1 MNQKQKARRIA
12 AFCTSA
18 VLLAAAVPAI
28 PASAASTITVGKNGT
43 YKTIREAVSA
53 AAKLNPGSE
62 GSRVTIAIE
71 PGTYRE
77 QVLIN
82 TPYLTF
88 TNSNPAGGQ
97 VLLTWY
103 YGIGY
108 KYYSADDNGYYS
120 DQKAA
125 AKNGKHIASRWGTAV
140 RLQSGAKNFRAENIT
155 FENSFNRYMT
165 NEEIADG
172 VECTNETIKV
182 QRKNGLDVKAKS
194 ATERAAALCV
204 EADNCEFY
212 KCQFVS
218 SQDTLYTQSRAYF
231 KECKIQ
237 GNTDYIFGS
246 GDVVFD
252 NCELCFG
259 GYTDNAVGGYITA
272 ARQQTNGY
280 LFWNCNVTAASGM
293 KVGSGCFGRPWAN
306 TAHVLF
312 YNTRLQYEN
321 IISSA
326 GWTSMSGVSPEQA
339 TFREYN
345 TKTMNGGNVNTG
357 GRTRGTVLSS
367 CNATREQY
375 LGGWTPYYMNYS
387 GKVER
392 KATEVDSASAYYIRN
407 VNSGLYLG
415 AEGEVKDGANIVQ
428 TAKDSALIWTLE
440 PVNGYYMLYADNAE
454 NDYFNESYYLLDVD
468 GGSAENGT
476 NVSIRKQAA
485 GDHFAFYGA
494 GDGTYELRTKGSAD
508 KSCLGVDNGK
518 KEAGV
523 NVLQWECNGEADQQW
538 ELEAVIR
545 PKKGKLIR
553 AMTILDTDHIGSWD
567 LVYPAANGT
576 ALFGDRAYEIT
587 NLPAE
592 MSGAELIRTACDAK
606 TVTTDLA
613 EITAAQPVTIAVA
626 VDSRVDP
633 APAWLSGWER
643 SAMTVDSSNGE
654 HFVCYTKDL
663 DAGARMTLGSNGTS
677 ANCVNYVAFAIPKPE
692 ETTTTTTE
700 TTTETTTT
708 TTTTETTTETT
719 TTTELTT
726 SETTT
731 VSQQP
736 SGKTMT
742 GDVNCSGAVD
752 VSDAVLLA
760 RFIAEDSEAVVN
772 AAGKANADCDADG
785 ELTGNDT
792 IQILRF
798 IAKLTTFA

>member
-1 MNQKQKARRIA
+1 MVQQKIGKKIA
-12 AFCTSA
+12 AFGISA
-18 VLLAAAVPAI
+18 VLFATVVPKIPVQAA
-28 PASAASTITVGKNGT
+28 TTLTVGANGT
-43 YKTIREAVSA
+43 YKTVREAVSA
-53 AAKLNPGSE
+53 AAQLNPSSE

-108 KYYSADDNGYYS
+108 QYYSADSGGYYNAQS
-120 DQKAA
+120 AA
-125 AKNGKHIASRWGTAV
+125 AKNTKHIASRWGTAV
-140 RLQSGAKNFRAENIT
+140 RLQSNAKYFRAENIT
-155 FENSFNRYMT
+155 FENSFNRYIT
-165 NEEIADG
+165 SEELADG
-172 VECTNETIKV
+172 VEPTGETLTV
-182 QRKNGLDVKAKS
+182 QRRNGLDVKAKS

-212 KCQFVS
+212 KCQFLS

-252 NCELCFG
+252 QCELCFA

-293 KVGSGCFGRPWAN
+293 KVGSGCFGRPWRD

-312 YNTRLQYEN
+312 YNTKLQYES

-357 GRTRGTVLSS
+357 GRINGTVLYS

-375 LGGWTPYYMNYS
+375 LGGWTPFYMNYN
-387 GKVER
+387 GVIER
-392 KATEVDSASAYYIRN
+392 KPTKIDSNKAYYLRN

-415 AEGEVKDGANIVQ
+415 TAGEVTDNANIVQ
-428 TAKDSALIWTLE
+428 TVKDNALVWVLE
-440 PVNGYYMLYADNAE
+440 PVDDTYYMLYADNPE
-454 NDYFNESYYLLDVD
+454 GDMFNESYYLLDVD
-468 GGSAENGT
+468 DGSAENGA
-476 NVSIRKQAA
+476 NISIRKETK
-485 GDHFAFYGA
+485 GDLFAFYGA
-494 GDGTYELRTKGSAD
+494 GNSTYELRTKVSDA
-508 KSCLGVDNGK
+508 KSCLGVDSGK
-518 KEAGV
+518 KDDGV
-523 NVLQWECNGEADQQW
+523 NVLQWSCNGEADQQW
-538 ELEAVIR
+538 ELEEVQR
-545 PKKGKLIR
+545 PRKGTLIR
-553 AMTILDTDHIGSWD
+553 MMTILDQAHSASWD
-567 LVYPAANGT
+567 LVYPAANGL
-576 ALFGDRAYEIT
+576 ALFGDRAYTIM

-592 MSGAELIRTACDAK
+592 LSDAELIRTACDAK
-606 TVTTDLA
+606 IVKTDLA
-613 EITAAQPVTIAVA
+613 EITAAKPLTICVA
-626 VDSRVDP
+626 LDVRVNP
-633 APAWLSGWER
+633 APAWLSDWTQ
-643 SAMTVDSSNGE
+643 SPLTVDSSNGE

-663 DAGARMTLGSNGTS
+663 AANEKMILGANGTS

-692 ETTTTTTE
+692 ETTTTTT
-700 TTTETTTT
+700 
-708 TTTTETTTETT
+708 TTTTETTTATETT
-719 TTTELTT
+719 TT
-726 SETTT
+726 
-731 VSQQP
+731 VSAPTAQ
-736 SGKTMT
+736 KTMT

-760 RFIAEDSEAVVN
+760 RFIAEDVTAN
-772 AAGKANADCDADG
+772 ITQNGKLNADCDGDGTITSADT
-785 ELTGNDT
+785 L
-792 IQILRF
+792 QILRY
-798 IAKLTTFA
+798 IAKMITFED